1 MRATIRCMSSRARIA
16 LLTAFA
22 ALVGCGPNYRY
33 VYDGESA
40 FERCYGLDYD
50 TAVADTARSSCWSA
64 WLQSYSYGANP
75 DRVDFARNRLA
86 AIGGVERRAAAVPSS
101 GAQVASTGPAA
112 PTAGPPAVMAP
123 AASPATPLTVDVDR
137 VASLSP
143 GPAEASSASRWN
155 GRISTGGNPVNAPP
169 PTRQDNT
176 GAEPPGAS
184 CGHDCRAAWST
195 ATAQCPRQ
203 DAACVARSDEG
214 YRDCMRGCF

>member
-1 MRATIRCMSSRARIA
+1 MSSRASIA
-16 LLTAFA
+16 LLTTFA
-22 ALVGCGPNYRY
+22 ALAGCGPNYRY

-50 TAVADTARSSCWSA
+50 TAVADGARSSCWSS

-86 AIGGVERRAAAVPSS
+86 AIGDVERRAAAVPSS
-101 GAQVASTGPAA
+101 GAQVAATRPFATTA
-112 PTAGPPAVMAP
+112 PLAP
-123 AASPATPLTVDVDR
+123 AAVPSAAIAPAPSTAAPLAVDVDR
-137 VASLSP
+137 VASLAQS
-143 GPAEASSASRWN
+143 PAERAAANRWN

-169 PTRQDNT
+169 PTRPDDT
-176 GAEPPGAS
+176 GAEPPGAR
-184 CGHDCRAAWST
+184 CGGDCRATWST

-203 DAACVARSDEG
+203 DAACIARSDES

>member
-1 MRATIRCMSSRARIA
+1 MLSPLRLV
-16 LLTAFA
+16 LLTAFTV
-22 ALVGCGPNYRY
+22 LSGCGPNYRY

-50 TAVADTARSSCWSA
+50 STVADTGRSSCWSA

-86 AIGGVERRAAAVPSS
+86 AIGAVQRTDAAVPSS
-101 GAQVASTGPAA
+101 GASAAVQSPGANPAVLGPATA
-112 PTAGPPAVMAP
+112 PTTALM
-123 AASPATPLTVDVDR
+123 VDVDR
-137 VASLSP
+137 VAARTSP
-143 GPAEASSASRWN
+143 PTAPAATSPWS

-169 PTRQDNT
+169 PTHADST
-176 GAEPPGAS
+176 AAEPPGAH

-195 ATAQCPRQ
+195 TTGRCPRQ

>member
-1 MRATIRCMSSRARIA
+1 MRATIRSMSSSARIA
-16 LLTAFA
+16 HLA
-22 ALVGCGPNYRY
+22 ALGALLGCGPNYRY

-50 TAVADTARSSCWSA
+50 TTVADTARSSCWSA

-86 AIGGVERRAAAVPSS
+86 AIGAVARHEPATPSS
-101 GAQVASTGPAA
+101 GSSAAPLSPSPATGPAL
-112 PTAGPPAVMAP
+112 PPPPATT
-123 AASPATPLTVDVDR
+123 ATTALTVDVDR
-137 VASLSP
+137 VAARAP
-143 GPAEASSASRWN
+143 APAEASGANRWN

-169 PTRQDNT
+169 PTREDNT

-184 CGHDCRAAWST
+184 CGHECRAAWSL
-195 ATAQCPRQ
+195 ASGRCPRQ
-203 DAACVARSDEG
+203 DAACVARSDES